1 MMNPQMFMQ
10 MVFGNQF
17 NEMMNK
23 WNALSPEQ
31 KQAELSKVS
40 SMSNEQR
47 MQYLKNMGIDTSMLQ
62 QMQNNTQAQQNNTTK
77 FNY

>member
-10 MVFGNQF
+10 MIFGNQF

-40 SMSNEQR
+40 GMSNEQR

-62 QMQNNTQAQQNNTTK
+62 QMQNNTQAQNNTTK

>member
-10 MVFGNQF
+10 MIFGNQF

-40 SMSNEQR
+40 GMSNEQR
-47 MQYLKNMGIDTSMLQ
+47 MQYLKGMGIDTSMLQ
-62 QMQNNTQAQQNNTTK
+62 QMQNNTQAQNNTTK